1 MTKTIRRNNEVANAV
16 KAAFAARVEHKR
28 YSLATAN
35 TTTTTGGLVVPL
47 TQALLVG
54 DTISSRTGDV
64 VNPEYLDLLLNIT
77 NGGSALGRP
86 ITVRAVV
93 FQDTLNVGVAP
104 TPGDVL
110 DGATFGSS
118 YSLLTNQQKRF
129 RILHDKS
136 HVYVVGGMQGTMEH
150 LRFKLKGKIY
160 YNGDTNVVASNGK
173 NSLWILVIAS
183 SINADYQHYSSL
195 VFTDA

>member
-1 MTKTIRRNNEVANAV
+1 MTKAIRRNNEVANAV
-16 KAAFAARVEHKR
+16 RAAFAARVEHKR

-35 TTTTTGGLVVPL
+35 TNTTTGGLVVPL

-64 VNPEYLDLLLNIT
+64 VTPEHLDLVLNIT
-77 NGGSALGRP
+77 NPGSTLGRP
-86 ITVRAVV
+86 IVVRTLV
-93 FQDTLNVGVAP
+93 FQDTLNVGIAP
-104 TPGDVL
+104 IPSDVL
-110 DGATFGSS
+110 DGATYGST
-118 YSLLTNQQKRF
+118 YTLLTNQQKRF

-136 HVYVVGGMQGTMEH
+136 HVYVVGGVQATMEH

-160 YNGDTNVVASNGK
+160 YNGDTNAVTSNGK

-183 SINADYQHYSSL
+183 SVNADYQHYSSL